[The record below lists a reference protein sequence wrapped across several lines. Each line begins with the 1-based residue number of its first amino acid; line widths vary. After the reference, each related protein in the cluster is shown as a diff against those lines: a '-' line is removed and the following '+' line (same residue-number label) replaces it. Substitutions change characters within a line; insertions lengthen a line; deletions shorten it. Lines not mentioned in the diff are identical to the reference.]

1 MANVNTA
8 HKNES
13 GDVPDLAGALISGLG
28 GVSDS
33 IGRVGILAGA
43 LALAGFGGVNSSTYA
58 NIMRDLSL
66 NQSHI
71 DRGNRSTIQQRSSM
85 GLGGG
90 VVSMRITAPGTSLAI
105 NYSGVAIRS
114 FADGSGWILGTNHP
128 VGDFTG
134 AGFGQE
140 SITVGL
146 AGNYITSGETRLNVS
161 YSVPLS
167 GSGFR
172 DPNRRDMRLYLVE
185 SGMPQFTP
193 MQLIAMDQVP
203 LNSYLSFG
211 GFGQYGSPAAG
222 ILPRSGDIRG
232 FVSLYESTTT
242 SAGYTS
248 EFYRQTVTYNA
259 DGTIALGRGAQGYSG
274 GGGFYQ
280 NYLCGVINHGTNG
293 SGFSGI
299 TGFNFFDATSLAE
312 IDQITSVPSPSTL
325 GVLAAV
331 GIVAYG
337 SRRRSQSV

>member
-13 GDVPDLAGALISGLG
+13 GDVPDLAGASISRQG
-28 GVSDS
+28 GRSNS
-33 IGRVGILAGA
+33 IGKVGVLVGA
-43 LALAGFGGVNSSTYA
+43 LALTGVNSSTNA

-71 DRGNRSTIQQRSSM
+71 DRGNLSTIQQRSLM

-193 MQLIAMDQVP
+193 MHLIAMDQVP

-232 FVSLYESTTT
+232 FVSLYESTNITGGFST
-242 SAGYTS
+242 A
-248 EFYRQTVTYNA
+248 FYREAVTYNA
-259 DGTIALGRGAQGYSG
+259 DGTGDLGRATSGYSG
-274 GGGFYQ
+274 GGGFYL
-280 NYLCGVINHGTNG
+280 NNLCGIMSYGTNG
-293 SGFSGI
+293 SGFAGVN
-299 TGFNFFDATSLAE
+299 GFGFFDTQTIIE
-312 IDQITSVPSPSTL
+312 INQVTSVPAPSAIGLLGLL
-325 GVLAAV
+325 GVGAV
-331 GIVAYG
+331 VA
-337 SRRRSQSV
+337 RRRT